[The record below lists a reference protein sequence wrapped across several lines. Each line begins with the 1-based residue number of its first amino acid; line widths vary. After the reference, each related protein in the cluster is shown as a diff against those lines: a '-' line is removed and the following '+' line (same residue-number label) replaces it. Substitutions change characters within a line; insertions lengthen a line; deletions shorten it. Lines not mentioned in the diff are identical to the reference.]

1 MPLLV
6 IAFRILEAM
15 FVIGVVGC
23 VISIPFAAYD
33 LFGVLFEPAAPEEPD
48 QPASA
53 KAESPPRN
61 SAQM

>member
-6 IAFRILEAM
+6 VALRILEAM

-23 VISIPFAAYD
+23 VFSIPFAAYD
-33 LFGVLFEPAAPEEPD
+33 LFRVLFEHAAPEEPD
-48 QPASA
+48 QHASA
-53 KAESPPRN
+53 KAESPPHN